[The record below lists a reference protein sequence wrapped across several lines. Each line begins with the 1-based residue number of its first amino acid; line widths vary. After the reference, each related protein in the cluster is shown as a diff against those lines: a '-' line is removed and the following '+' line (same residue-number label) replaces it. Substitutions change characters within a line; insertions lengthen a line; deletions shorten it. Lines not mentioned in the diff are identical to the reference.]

1 MFIGG
6 VVEAINNSAN
16 FFEDPSLNPN
26 SVHNTILENNYV

>member
-16 FFEDPSLNPN
+16 FFEDPSLNSN
-26 SVHNTILENNYV
+26 SVHNTSLEDDDV